1 MKIRGGNLDDC
12 ESELKA
18 ITEWGY
24 DKDLNVGNEVL
35 QYLQNIFWILREKAK
50 TTEVREFLH
59 DGDKVCI
66 LPGMI
71 NHKCSNDI
79 EVLKTIFQFGILASE
94 WFGILES
101 EREGTFCSFV
111 DRIKPEEYKDS
122 WDNYRRLKSQGD
134 DVVLFFDSDNEVMQ
148 YLLHLDYFEYER
160 IKKQN
165 PEKLHE
171 IYLPEEIMLFESL
184 IAPLSPA
191 GKNYHDDSKK
201 DKPFFH
207 WSAIPGGI
215 PSELVNG
222 ICLKNNQYSDGY
234 VQELSSLFPNAII
247 FNGNLEIVYKPDK
260 NMESS
265 KNTL

>member
-79 EVLKTIFQFGILASE
+79 EVLKTISQFGILASE
-94 WFGILES
+94 WFGI
-101 EREGTFCSFV
+101 
-111 DRIKPEEYKDS
+111 
-122 WDNYRRLKSQGD
+122 
-134 DVVLFFDSDNEVMQ
+134 
-148 YLLHLDYFEYER
+148 
-160 IKKQN
+160 
-165 PEKLHE
+165 
-171 IYLPEEIMLFESL
+171 
-184 IAPLSPA
+184 
-191 GKNYHDDSKK
+191 
-201 DKPFFH
+201 
-207 WSAIPGGI
+207 
-215 PSELVNG
+215 
-222 ICLKNNQYSDGY
+222 
-234 VQELSSLFPNAII
+234 
-247 FNGNLEIVYKPDK
+247 
-260 NMESS
+260 
-265 KNTL
+265 